1 MLTTNN
7 ASHTFPDDPMRV
19 APPHCAPGEIEPPE
33 PRQPSAEQLRALT
46 REAENDL
53 MACLKGKRDF
63 LAYEPDG
70 TLQRLDGYELWAVL
84 TDDMKTSEIA
94 ATLGAVLACADTDF
108 LWNLRR
114 TLWRYIADPFVAE
127 QVKWRVEFAS
137 EEAMEQWG

>member
-1 MLTTNN
+1 MLTTNTALN
-7 ASHTFPDDPMRV
+7 LFPDDPMRV

-53 MACLKGKRDF
+53 MACLKGERDF

-70 TLQRLDGYELWAVL
+70 TLQLLDGYELWAVL
-84 TDDMKTSEIA
+84 TEDMKSSEIA
-94 ATLGAVLACADTDF
+94 ATLCAVLAYEDTDF
-108 LWNLRR
+108 FWNLRR
-114 TLWRYIADPFVAE
+114 TLWKDIAGPFVAE